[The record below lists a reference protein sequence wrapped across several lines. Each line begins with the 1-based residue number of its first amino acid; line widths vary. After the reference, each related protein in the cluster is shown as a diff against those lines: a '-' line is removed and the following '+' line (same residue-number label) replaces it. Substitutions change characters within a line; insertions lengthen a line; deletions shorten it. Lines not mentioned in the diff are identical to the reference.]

1 MLAVGLLGLAG
12 ALQLRD
18 RSDRQLEK
26 PAVVSIT
33 KPALDRK
40 TYAYHTLANGMRVLA
55 VQDPDSAK
63 AGFAVAVDAGSY
75 SDGDDF
81 PGLAHFCEHML
92 FLGNAKYPDQGD
104 FDDFLSQHD
113 GMSNAYTDQE
123 MTVYFNEVGMS
134 GFDGAMD
141 RFAQFFIS
149 PSFNRTMANREI
161 HAVDSEHQKNLPD
174 AFRRTWEVM
183 RSLANPKSRVSKF
196 YTGDITT
203 LLTDEKGEKVV
214 DALHKF
220 HDENYCAR
228 RERLVIV
235 ANMSTAD
242 ILKSAETH
250 FASVPDQKEC
260 IDHKTFDNVDAWE
273 GHLGQMLHIGTHG
286 TPQLWSMFALPPT
299 EPHFRAQPD
308 AYLSYLFSDA
318 TNVSLRAAVKEAN
331 LATGVSAWVSDT
343 SATSML
349 WTVFDLT
356 EHGEENYEQVLE
368 HLYGFL
374 ALVRQRGVDEQVY
387 KSLGDLA
394 KVHFDYQDPK
404 DSVMSQVSSL
414 ASALTQYGPDH
425 VLTGGFLIDDP
436 QPDVITSYLER
447 LKPENSNV
455 ALVSPSFTTPEKEKA
470 ALEKKFPKAKVHLAD
485 EKYYQ
490 VPFVKTTIAEE
501 MGERMTKPFEG
512 RDKPKF
518 APPGALIHVPTEL
531 ALTTETSGEFPKRL
545 PSSRSELWWKGMGV
559 HKLPK
564 AQVRVKMSFAKDVA
578 DAELAALGMLHS
590 SLVADALEEDV
601 DELVSSG
608 VSYSF
613 MKEGDAFTL
622 SFNGFDQH
630 LEVLMQ
636 KVLEKVREP
645 SVSSF
650 IFERNRLAK
659 IQRFED
665 VTSSQAYEHGSEFYS
680 VAMDTDAYSRAEYL
694 QFLKANTTTLARV
707 QEVVKNALKKSR
719 LTMLFV
725 GNIPSERA
733 ESMATLVENAVLDGD
748 LLPED
753 EEFQSS
759 VVHPKTNTS
768 LRMRNPIQGDTNHAT
783 VNVYQWPDIPTIAE
797 RVNLLIL
804 GSMLHRKAFDE
815 LRTSRQLGYVVSAG
829 VVPHGPIGE
838 LKVLVQGT
846 KADPELVDS
855 YIEEMLTHFSADLRT
870 MKDEEFANRKESV
883 RIQLSKPD
891 QTQPAEASRYWHAI
905 RDRSYCFNK
914 KDLSLE
920 ALAKLEDKKTLVK
933 FWEELIGEKK
943 TKVSVQ
949 VFGSGE
955 DLDMA
960 APAGSTALFESNSNL
975 LKSADASFYPN
986 EHLCPDKVLLLD
998 QMDFVKSITHVVQ
1011 A

>member
-12 ALQLRD
+12 ALHLRD
-18 RSDRQLEK
+18 RGTRQLDE
-26 PAVVSIT
+26 PAVSIV

-75 SDGDDF
+75 SDGDEF

-123 MTVYFNEVGMS
+123 MTVYFNEVGMT
-134 GFDGAMD
+134 GYDGAMD

-149 PSFNRTMANREI
+149 PSFNRSMAKREI

-203 LLTDEKGEKVV
+203 LLSDETGEKVV
-214 DALHKF
+214 DALHKY

-242 ILKSAETH
+242 ILKSAEKH
-250 FASVPDQKEC
+250 FAAVPDQKEC
-260 IDHKTFDNVDAWE
+260 IDHKTFDGVDAWE

-299 EPHFRAQPD
+299 QPHFRAQPD

-318 TNVSLRAAVKEAN
+318 TNQSLRAAVKKAN
-331 LATGVSAWVSDT
+331 LATGVSSWVSDT

-349 WTVFDLT
+349 WVVFDLT
-356 EHGEENYEQVLE
+356 DHGVENYDKVLE
-368 HLYGFL
+368 NLYAYM
-374 ALVRQRGVDEQVY
+374 ALVRERGVDEKAY
-387 KSLGDLA
+387 TSLGQLA

-404 DSVMSQVSSL
+404 DSLMSQVSSL
-414 ASALTQYGPDH
+414 ASSMTQYGAED
-425 VLTGGFLIDDP
+425 VLTGGFLIEDP
-436 QPDVITSYLER
+436 KPDVVNDYLAR

-455 ALVSPSFTTPEKEKA
+455 ALVTPSFTTPEKEKA
-470 ALEKKFPKAKVHLAD
+470 ALEKKFPNAKVHLGNEAF
-485 EKYYQ
+485 YQ
-490 VPFVKTTIAEE
+490 VPYVKTTIAEE
-501 MGERMTKPFEG
+501 MGERMSKPFAQGE
-512 RDKPKF
+512 KPVLS
-518 APPGALIHVPTEL
+518 PPGALLHVPTEL
-531 ALTTETSGEFPKRL
+531 KLITETSGEYPKRL

-564 AQVRVKMSFAKDVA
+564 AEVMVKMSFAKDVA
-578 DAELAALGMLHS
+578 DAELAALGMLHA
-590 SLVADALEEDV
+590 SLVSDALEEDV
-601 DELVSSG
+601 DELLSSG

-613 MKEGDAFTL
+613 MKEGDAFTMR
-622 SFNGFDQH
+622 FNGFDQH

-645 SVSSF
+645 DVSSF

-665 VTSSQAYEHGSEFYS
+665 VTSSQAYEHGGEFYS

-694 QFLKANTTTLARV
+694 SFLKSNSTTLARV
-707 QEVVKNALKKSR
+707 QEVVKNALKRSR

-733 ESMATLVENAVLDGD
+733 ESMASLVENAVLDGET
-748 LLPED
+748 LAED
-753 EEFQSS
+753 EEFQSA
-759 VVHPKTNTS
+759 VVHPGNNTS
-768 LRMRNPIQGDTNHAT
+768 LRMRNPIEGDTNHAT
-783 VNVYQWPDIPTIAE
+783 VNVYQWPSIPTIAE

-846 KADPELVDS
+846 KADPEAVDT
-855 YIEEMLTHFSADLRT
+855 YIEEMLTHFTADLKD

-883 RIQLSKPD
+883 RVQLSKPD
-891 QTQPAEASRYWHAI
+891 QTLPAEASRYWHAI
-905 RDRSYCFNK
+905 RDRSYCFDK
-914 KDLSLE
+914 KELSLE
-920 ALAKLEDKKTLVK
+920 ALAKLEDKNTLAK
-933 FWEELIGEKK
+933 FWEDLVGKKK

-955 DLDMA
+955 DVDMA
-960 APAGSTALFESNSNL
+960 QPAGATALFESNSNI

-998 QMDFVKSITHVVQ
+998 QMDFFKSMTRVVQ